1 MLGFELIQLF
11 ISIFFS
17 SLVFKFLYSI
27 IQEFLRLYGKHKKFT
42 PISLLNEI
50 NCYRGQRHRNSLPVH
65 GQRTRTNA
73 RARRGSKK
81 TVTNKKK

>member
-27 IQEFLRLYGKHKKFT
+27 IQEFFRLYIKIKKYLS
-42 PISLLNEI
+42 ISLLNEI
-50 NCYRGQRHRNSLPVH
+50 NYYIY
-65 GQRTRTNA
+65 
-73 RARRGSKK
+73 
-81 TVTNKKK
+81 

>member
-1 MLGFELIQLF
+1 MLGFELLQLF

-27 IQEFLRLYGKHKKFT
+27 CRSFLFLYIMLKILI

-50 NCYRGQRHRNSLPVH
+50 NYYIYFEI
-65 GQRTRTNA
+65 
-73 RARRGSKK
+73 
-81 TVTNKKK
+81 